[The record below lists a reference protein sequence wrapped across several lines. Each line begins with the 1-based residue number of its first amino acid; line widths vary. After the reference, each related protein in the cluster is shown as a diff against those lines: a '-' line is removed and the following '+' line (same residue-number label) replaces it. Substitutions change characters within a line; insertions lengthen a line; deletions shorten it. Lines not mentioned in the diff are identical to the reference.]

1 MGKGIIFFSS
11 TGIGNAV
18 RGVFQFSVKNSTQ
31 GSPQKAV
38 QNGVSKAIQS
48 CKALPVVKGRKRK
61 NNTHEIKLLID

>member
-48 CKALPVVKGRKRK
+48 
-61 NNTHEIKLLID
+61 